1 MAAVASRST
10 GPAESATP
18 FLLRLYPAAWR
29 ARYGDEFAELLAA
42 RPPSVR
48 DRADIVFGA
57 VDARL
62 HSQVADTPPRRV
74 ASTGDR
80 VLAFAALAAGALFS
94 TWAGIILLFSPRWGE
109 GETVGNDLL
118 ALSYGAGMLGAVIAI
133 AVLLGLI
140 YRHIHDLRS
149 IGTLGA
155 LVVAA
160 GFLMLTGD
168 SGDSGGTALIV
179 VGTVGMSPG
188 LARAVGRPVAA
199 VVLGST
205 LLLASAMLG
214 FVSSGGQELLWLSM
228 LAGYG
233 PAWVLLG
240 MRLRRG
246 PRAGSS
252 ALVGA

>member
-42 RPPSVR
+42 RPPSIR
-48 DRADIVFGA
+48 DRVDIVLGA

-74 ASTGDR
+74 ATIGDR
-80 VLAFAALAAGALFS
+80 VLAFAALAVGALFS
-94 TWAGIILLFSPRWGE
+94 TWAGIIVLFSPRWGE
-109 GETVGNDLL
+109 GATASDDLL
-118 ALSYGAGMLGAVIAI
+118 ALSYGAGELGAMIAI

-140 YRHIHDLRS
+140 YRHVHDLRS

-160 GFLMLTGD
+160 GFLMMTGD
-168 SGDSGGTALIV
+168 SGATALPLIV
-179 VGTVGMSPG
+179 VGTAGMSPG

-205 LLLASAMLG
+205 LLLASAMFG
-214 FVSSGGQELLWLSM
+214 FVGSGGQELLWLSM

-240 MRLRRG
+240 ISLRRG
-246 PRAGSS
+246 ARVHPP